1 MSPMS
6 AANPLRIS
14 ADSGRCIG
22 SGQCV
27 LTAPDLFDQDEDGI
41 VVLLTES
48 VTTGPDA
55 ALARQAEHLCP
66 AAALRVAAGDPDAE
80 GQPGA

>member
-1 MSPMS
+1 MRV
-6 AANPLRIS
+6 L

-22 SGQCV
+22 AGQCV
-27 LTAPDLFDQDEDGI
+27 LTAPEVFDQDEDGL

-48 VTTGPDA
+48 VTTEADEK
-55 ALARQAEHLCP
+55 LVREAEHLCP
-66 AAALRVAAGDPDAE
+66 AAALRVTAGPDDVE